1 MTLRISTVFL
11 ESLNRMHASQ
21 PSWFKLLLFGTR
33 IAHLLTS
40 YVICIA
46 GETKREFTIQMALIY
61 IYICIYKFYKILYIY
76 LKCVFHW
83 GIVCCKGRWGRG
95 WKDEQSCCLQQ
106 VYPSVSMVLNFD
118 NICCFF
124 LMLKNNKVF
133 SNLSQE

>member
-33 IAHLLTS
+33 IAHLLMS

-46 GETKREFTIQMALIY
+46 GETKREFTIQMALRY
-61 IYICIYKFYKILYIY
+61 IYIYKFYKILYIY

-83 GIVCCKGRWGRG
+83 GLCAVRGGGAGDGRMSSLAVCSRCTPL
-95 WKDEQSCCLQQ
+95 CLW
-106 VYPSVSMVLNFD
+106 S
-118 NICCFF
+118 
-124 LMLKNNKVF
+124 
-133 SNLSQE
+133 